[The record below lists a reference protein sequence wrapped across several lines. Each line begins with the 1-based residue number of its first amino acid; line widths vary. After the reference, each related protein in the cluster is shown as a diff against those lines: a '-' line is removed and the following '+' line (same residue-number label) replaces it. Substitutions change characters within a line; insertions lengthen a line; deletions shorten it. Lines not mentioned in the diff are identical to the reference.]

1 MGRLA
6 LQKLDRDDITIVI
19 LLIGEAS
26 GVFAGFCPSWF
37 TVSSPF
43 FHEQDAFAGNVRR
56 IREGEIAATAIVLA
70 TGAAV
75 AFGSDRPRPVA
86 MVASVAISAIFIGG
100 YERAIRKP
108 SKHES
113 DADAGIT
120 PALTS
125 AGFRFG

>member
-1 MGRLA
+1 MELN
-6 LQKLDRDDITIVI
+6 RDDTTVII

-43 FHEQDAFAGNVRR
+43 FHEQEAKEGNVRR

-75 AFGSDRPRPVA
+75 ALRGNQPVA
-86 MVASVAISAIFIGG
+86 FWASVAISAIFVAG
-100 YERAIRKP
+100 YERAIANP
-108 SKHES
+108 SKDDKGS
-113 DADAGIT
+113 SSSSSSGKPAGVG
-120 PALTS
+120 ALLGR
-125 AGFRFG
+125 AW